1 MEPAPP
7 EKILE
12 AFKTLDLE
20 NKGYLTKENFGK
32 LMMEEGEPFTQ
43 EEMDEMWP
51 VAIDP
56 ISGHIPYEL
65 YLNQLMVRAKMEM
78 IPEEILNTI
87 LIPSIFL
94 IFSGISLRTFEEKP
108 KKKKLLIK
116 L

>member
-12 AFKTLDLE
+12 AFKTLDIE
-20 NKGYLTKENFGK
+20 NKGFLTKENFGK

-65 YLNQLMVRAKMEM
+65 YLNQLMVRANQIELLKKQ
-78 IPEEILNTI
+78 
-87 LIPSIFL
+87 SL
-94 IFSGISLRTFEEKP
+94 IFFCYIFRYIC
-108 KKKKLLIK
+108 KKCFRKYYNNFINIL
-116 L
+116 

>member
-12 AFKTLDLE
+12 AFKILDFE
-20 NKGYLTKENFGK
+20 NNGYLTKESFGK

-65 YLNQLMVRAKMEM
+65 YLNQLMVSWES
-78 IPEEILNTI
+78 IPCLRSK
-87 LIPSIFL
+87 LIWYFLYRFIF
-94 IFSGISLRTFEEKP
+94 
-108 KKKKLLIK
+108 KKLSQ
-116 L
+116 

>member
-12 AFKTLDLE
+12 AFKILDVE
-20 NKGYLTKENFGK
+20 NNGYLTKESFGK

-65 YLNQLMVRAKMEM
+65 YLNQLMVCYRKYFRLSMKSN
-78 IPEEILNTI
+78 PK
-87 LIPSIFL
+87 S
-94 IFSGISLRTFEEKP
+94 SLQVY
-108 KKKKLLIK
+108 L
-116 L
+116 

>member
-20 NKGYLTKENFGK
+20 NNGYLTKENFGK

-65 YLNQLMVRAKMEM
+65 YLNQLMVRAKGMD
-78 IPEEILNTI
+78 EILNTI
-87 LIPSIFL
+87 YFFFFY
-94 IFSGISLRTFEEKP
+94 IFSGISLRTFEEII
-108 KKKKLLIK
+108 KKNYIMLIK

>member
-12 AFKTLDLE
+12 AFKILDFE
-20 NKGYLTKENFGK
+20 NKGYLTKESFGK

-65 YLNQLMVRAKMEM
+65 YLNQLMVSCEN
-78 IPEEILNTI
+78 IWDFQCQV
-87 LIPSIFL
+87 IF
-94 IFSGISLRTFEEKP
+94 ISLYRFIYNV
-108 KKKKLLIK
+108 LITN

>member
-12 AFKTLDLE
+12 AFKILDVE
-20 NKGYLTKENFGK
+20 NNGYLTKESFGK

-65 YLNQLMVRAKMEM
+65 YLNQLMVCYRKYFRLSMKSN
-78 IPEEILNTI
+78 PK
-87 LIPSIFL
+87 
-94 IFSGISLRTFEEKP
+94 FSLQVY
-108 KKKKLLIK
+108 L
-116 L
+116 

>member
-12 AFKTLDLE
+12 AFKTLDFE

-65 YLNQLMVRAKMEM
+65 YLNQLMVSM
-78 IPEEILNTI
+78 ISGEIKRET
-87 LIPSIFL
+87 F
-94 IFSGISLRTFEEKP
+94 RTFYVIY
-108 KKKKLLIK
+108 LQVYL
-116 L
+116 